1 MTALARRVAAGLAG
15 VAVGAVLVAELPTVA
30 VASEGR
36 AEAAPKERRAGSK
49 ARSCKP
55 QRAKRFLERTSF
67 VKGGALDAEAH
78 GQALRWR
85 VERYGHVPGA
95 PYEDLNERSAAS
107 FAKPVRFLGLPI
119 VVHEKMAPALA
130 CVETRIRATC
140 KGKGK
145 AYVPKAIGGLR
156 AANTYRGGEVSNHL
170 FGLAI
175 DIDPPRNP
183 CCGCVAPWRDH
194 ALCKKPRT
202 KSVWDRTAL
211 TPCWVAAFE
220 RHGFHWLAKDPLEDT
235 MHFEYL
241 GEPR

>member
-1 MTALARRVAAGLAG
+1 MSRGVRRLAAALGALALGAVSLGGLPVVSAAGG
-15 VAVGAVLVAELPTVA
+15 GA
-30 VASEGR
+30 SR
-36 AEAAPKERRAGSK
+36 K

-55 QRAKRFLERTSF
+55 QRAKDFLKRTSF
-67 VKGGALDAEAH
+67 VRAGALDAEAH
-78 GQALRWR
+78 RRALRWR

-95 PYEDLNERSAAS
+95 PYEDSHPRTAAS
-107 FAKPVRFLGLPI
+107 FAKPVRFFGLPI
-119 VVHEKMAPALA
+119 VVHERMAPALA

-156 AANTYRGGEVSNHL
+156 EANTYRGGEVSNHL

-175 DIDPPRNP
+175 DLDPARNP
-183 CCGCVAPWRDH
+183 CCGCVAPWPEH

-202 KSVWDRTAL
+202 KGVWDRTAL

-220 RHGFHWLAKDPLEDT
+220 RHGFHWLARDPLEDT

-241 GEPR
+241 GDPR